1 MYPRS
6 ERFLILTVSFPGMK
20 APEKISIKASIDVST
35 EKQTC
40 GIKNKLARSR
50 LYTKVKREKKC
61 GEKKLRDARKLEQDR
76 AFHTGESALHR
87 KLPKTIEN
95 QRSIDDSFILTNDK
109 EAGQEDAED
118 EFANYFDS
126 ATNPK
131 IIITTSRKPSRD
143 MFRFL
148 KNIFD
153 VLPKAYYYSRRAYS
167 IQEIVNY
174 AKVRGFTNLLVFNEN
189 RKFSHGSNLNG
200 LLHVHLPDGPTCL
213 YRLSSVVLSK
223 KIRNHGRSSNHF
235 PELILNNFSTRLGHR
250 IGRMFA
256 SLFPQMPEFG
266 GRRVVTFHNQRDFI
280 FFRHHRYIFDLREE
294 NQRGYTLKES
304 LTRTRQ
310 ERVHVKG
317 KSILPDEV
325 HDAVESNSCCLGPKN
340 GAKFENK
347 SSHEGNL
354 PKLVQ
359 VRIADDERS
368 TNIFKGNVSGNDVGK
383 RSVSARLQELGPRFT
398 LKLLSVQKG
407 TFSSRRGEYEY
418 TRHSDVDETRHNRR
432 KFVL

>member
-1 MYPRS
+1 
-6 ERFLILTVSFPGMK
+6 
-20 APEKISIKASIDVST
+20 
-35 EKQTC
+35 
-40 GIKNKLARSR
+40 
-50 LYTKVKREKKC
+50 
-61 GEKKLRDARKLEQDR
+61 
-76 AFHTGESALHR
+76 
-87 KLPKTIEN
+87 
-95 QRSIDDSFILTNDK
+95 
-109 EAGQEDAED
+109 
-118 EFANYFDS
+118 
-126 ATNPK
+126 
-131 IIITTSRKPSRD
+131 
-143 MFRFL
+143 
-148 KNIFD
+148 
-153 VLPKAYYYSRRAYS
+153 
-167 IQEIVNY
+167 
-174 AKVRGFTNLLVFNEN
+174 
-189 RKFSHGSNLNG
+189 
-200 LLHVHLPDGPTCL
+200 
-213 YRLSSVVLSK
+213 
-223 KIRNHGRSSNHF
+223 
-235 PELILNNFSTRLGHR
+235 
-250 IGRMFA
+250 MFA

-266 GRRVVTFHNQRDFI
+266 GRRVVTFHNQRYFI